1 MSLEAQDVSQVRL
14 ARNET
19 LFRAVNERVELLSDR
34 FDDGVR
40 HSFVC
45 ECSDLSCASQ
55 IELTHDEYE
64 QVRKGPARF
73 AIAPGHELGVVE
85 VVVARYERYTVVEKI
100 EAGRDVAVATDP
112 RHHEYAAAADAS

>member
-34 FDDGVR
+34 FDAGVR

-55 IELTHDEYE
+55 IELT
-64 QVRKGPARF
+64 
-73 AIAPGHELGVVE
+73 VVE